1 MRVAEVSTSLK
12 RSNFAPVADQYR
24 PIAVLVLLTRNCG
37 EFLRA
42 QLRVFFALAFRNY
55 QRFHFG
61 RRIQFFEPAT
71 INHSHFPEFKNP
83 ILLSHIELVTM
94 NQKELLLIPF
104 PCVEKFVVGKDHPS
118 PRIMKKLNL
127 AER

>member
-42 QLRVFFALAFRNY
+42 QLRVFFAFRNY

-61 RRIQFFEPAT
+61 RRIQFFEPA
-71 INHSHFPEFKNP
+71 
-83 ILLSHIELVTM
+83 
-94 NQKELLLIPF
+94 
-104 PCVEKFVVGKDHPS
+104 
-118 PRIMKKLNL
+118 RISQSFS
-127 AER
+127 RI